1 MINKLGLILLIA
13 NLIVPSLLNA
23 KDFGVSGHTY
33 EIAEEDIIEFIKKKL
48 ASADLNKIN
57 EDMKERTRQ
66 YIERPPQVEGI
77 IQAKEDKVF
86 YYDPTYTLDRD
97 IIDHKGTVIHFKGKK
112 VNPLEYIPLREALLF
127 IDGDNE
133 RHIKLALEERK
144 KRVGKIKII
153 LTKGSP
159 IELQRKHKI
168 WIYFDQGGL
177 ITKKFGIKEIPA
189 TVEQEGLKLR
199 ISIIGEANK

>member
-1 MINKLGLILLIA
+1 MRNKLGLILLIA
-13 NLIVPSLLNA
+13 NLTAPSLLNA
-23 KDFGVSGHTY
+23 KDFGISGHTY
-33 EIAEEDIIEFIKKKL
+33 EIAEEDIIEFINKKL

-97 IIDHKGTVIHFKGKK
+97 IIDHNGTIIHFKGKK

-133 RHIKLALEERK
+133 RHIELALEERN
-144 KRVGKIKII
+144 KREGKVKII

-159 IELQRKHKI
+159 LKLQRKHKV

-177 ITKKFGIKEIPA
+177 ITKKFGIKEVPA
-189 TVEQEGLKLR
+189 VVEQEGLKLR
-199 ISIIGEANK
+199 ISIIGEENK